1 MKTSTQPFHLI
12 VAMLAIICLVACA
25 AGNMAYDA
33 GNGNPPPID
42 LIVGEQPQSGQYAA
56 TNALVSYSYQLRY
69 TYLVTGAEPSSARAM
84 AMTGQIDQLTRGVDQ
99 LRVRVVFLDDKDRSC
114 ASHSVFSTG
123 YKERPMNST
132 FEKQFDVPPQA
143 TRMIFTSNVRMSRG
157 HK

>member
-1 MKTSTQPFHLI
+1 MKINVRRFQLMGG
-12 VAMLAIICLVACA
+12 MLSIICMVACA

-33 GNGNPPPID
+33 GSGNQPPVN
-42 LIVGEQPQSGQYAA
+42 LVVGEQAQSGQYAT
-56 TNALVSYSYQLRY
+56 TNAIVSYSYQLRY
-69 TYLVTGAEPSSARAM
+69 TYLVAGTEPSSARTM
-84 AMTGQIDQLTRGVDQ
+84 AMTGQIDQRTRGVDQ
-99 LRVRVVFLDDKDRSC
+99 LRVRVVFLDDKGHSY

>member
-1 MKTSTQPFHLI
+1 MKTSIRRFQLI
-12 VAMLAIICLVACA
+12 GGMLFGICLVACA

-33 GNGNPPPID
+33 GSGKPPPVD
-42 LIVGEQPQSGQYAA
+42 LVVGQQPQSGQYAA

-69 TYLVTGAEPSSARAM
+69 TYLVAGTEPSSARTM

-123 YKERPMNST
+123 YKERPVNST